1 MTFSS
6 LDVDRDQTLRQ
17 VSTWI
22 AQTFDSPD
30 IDAVCR
36 LIAER
41 AKQRRSYVCCA
52 LTARLKQAEYLTCQ
66 QTAERAAEAMRRLQP
81 QMQVEV
87 QP

>member
-30 IDAVCR
+30 IDAVCL

-41 AKQRRSYVCCA
+41 AKQRRSYVCHA
-52 LTARLKQAEYLTCQ
+52 LAARLEQAEYLTCQ
-66 QTAERAAEAMRRLQP
+66 RTAERAAEAMRRLQP
-81 QMQVEV
+81 QVEA